1 MFIVASVFPS
11 SFHSYC
17 LQRVEE
23 MSSVGEK
30 NIAASINKLSLTSGI
45 STCANCSKD
54 ISNPNICNKC
64 KAAVYCNAACKKKHR
79 SKHKEACER
88 RVAEM
93 HEEEL
98 EREKRAAEL
107 HDEKLLKQPPPKEDC
122 PICMLLLPSFD
133 AGSRYRSCC
142 GKIICSGC
150 IYAVEKRDGG
160 VGLCPFCRTP
170 APTSGEESIDM
181 FKKRVEVN
189 DAEAMLW
196 LGICY
201 SEGGHG
207 LLQNHAKALERW
219 HQAAELGSAVAYYSI
234 GGAYYDG
241 SGVERDEKKAKHYM
255 ELAAMG
261 GVVIARHNLGAF
273 EGQAGN
279 LDWAVKHLMI
289 AAGFGYNNSLEVIK
303 QIFMNGDAT
312 KDNYA
317 KALQVYQAYLVE
329 IKSPQRDEAAA
340 FDENY
345 KYY

>member
-45 STCANCSKD
+45 SICANCSKD

-142 GKIICSGC
+142 GKRICSGC
-150 IYAVEKRDGG
+150 IHAVEKRDGG
-160 VGLCPFCRTP
+160 VGLCPFCR
-170 APTSGEESIDM
+170 APTPTSEESAEQI
-181 FKKRVEVN
+181 KKRMEVG
-189 DAEAMLW
+189 DAEAMYDQ
-196 LGICY
+196 GCCY
-201 SEGGHG
+201 SEGLHG
-207 LLQNHAKALERW
+207 VQQDHNKALEFW
-219 HQAAELGSAVAYYSI
+219 HRATELPRIECAI
-234 GGAYYDG
+234 
-241 SGVERDEKKAKHYM
+241 
-255 ELAAMG
+255 
-261 GVVIARHNLGAF
+261 
-273 EGQAGN
+273 
-279 LDWAVKHLMI
+279 LDILISV
-289 AAGFGYNNSLEVIK
+289 
-303 QIFMNGDAT
+303 
-312 KDNYA
+312 
-317 KALQVYQAYLVE
+317 
-329 IKSPQRDEAAA
+329 
-340 FDENY
+340 
-345 KYY
+345 